1 MRAVPHNP
9 ERSTA
14 VPKHRNRVIGSHRI
28 PLTNPLDGSKTS
40 KILCFFFVGQDGVT
54 FNGREFRLDIFL
66 SLTFESSSSGFRNAS
81 IPFTFIPA
89 SPSAR

>member
-40 KILCFFFVGQDGVT
+40 KILVFFLSVKMVSLLMVENFDSIFFF
-54 FNGREFRLDIFL
+54 R
-66 SLTFESSSSGFRNAS
+66 
-81 IPFTFIPA
+81 
-89 SPSAR
+89 